1 MNGKAK
7 NIISLGLIFLFTF
20 SFGFSQ
26 KRPKDRVLD
35 KTEFTINLE
44 LQDDK
49 KGKSE
54 PIEDE
59 LSFRSNKAWSKHLQS
74 QANGGFLRGDYAIIK
89 KEEVMGETIYHF
101 QAINKNSKGMS
112 LKWEGKV
119 FGDAIEG
126 IAIVSKKGKI
136 KYQYSFTGTIAE

>member
-1 MNGKAK
+1 MNWKAK

-59 LSFRSNKAWSKHLQS
+59 LSFRSNKAWSKHMQS
-74 QANGGFLRGDYAIIK
+74 QANGGFLRGDYAVK
-89 KEEVMGETIYHF
+89 KEGVLGEEIHVF
-101 QAINKNSKGMS
+101 QIINKNSNGMS

-119 FGDAIEG
+119 FGDRIEG
-126 IAIVSKKGKI
+126 TATVSKKGKV
-136 KYQYSFTGTIAE
+136 KEEYTFSGVLAD